1 MPTKLKTKGFRKK
14 LTRQEKLRRQMMRE
28 LAERNGQAFVAEA
41 LARTPIAPQSTSAI
55 WGENGN
61 VEHLSVPVRTP
72 NWGYSVSGWK
82 KAAQRTRIAFNA
94 PHMGGVS
101 EGRASIRVM
110 KGTTLLRTTLEN
122 GTSHITTIEEGG
134 TLPPLPPINEEHQI
148 QAANML
154 SGGMRMA
161 NREAKV
167 SMHKVGRKMRE
178 QWRPRG

>member
-1 MPTKLKTKGFRKK
+1 MPAKLKTKGFRKK
-14 LTRQEKLRRQMMRE
+14 LTRVERDRRKTARE
-28 LAERNGQAFVAEA
+28 VAQRNGQAFVAEA
-41 LARTPIAPQSTSAI
+41 LGRTPVAPRTTSAI
-55 WGENGN
+55 WAEDGS
-61 VEHLSVPVRTP
+61 VEVLDMPQQTP
-72 NWGYSVSGWK
+72 HWGYSVSGWK

-101 EGRASIRVM
+101 QGRASIRVM